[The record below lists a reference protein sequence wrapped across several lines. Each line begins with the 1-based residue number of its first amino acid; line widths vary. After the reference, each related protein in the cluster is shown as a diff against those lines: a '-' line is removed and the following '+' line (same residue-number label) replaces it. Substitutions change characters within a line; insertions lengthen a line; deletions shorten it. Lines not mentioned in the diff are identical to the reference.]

1 MQRMNPVFEENLRR
15 TQNLGQKVAILCETS
30 QSIQDELLKQRSAAL
45 RRCSSFGRLHAHL
58 CCHVGRWTLHNV
70 CKLRQAHGNLDLLV
84 SQVWT
89 PYCEPG

>member
-45 RRCSSFGRLHAHL
+45 DAGRSTTYASCVRRTAISIFLYHRSGLRTVSRGR
-58 CCHVGRWTLHNV
+58 CC
-70 CKLRQAHGNLDLLV
+70 
-84 SQVWT
+84 
-89 PYCEPG
+89 E